1 MPSFGC
7 FARASPLGRP
17 PPSLSPDIPMGRQ
30 RPSGPRGA
38 RRTKAPVAAPPLTPN
53 TRTGPSQEGQRASA
67 SDMLVRIRGL
77 RFRHGARIVFD
88 GVNLDIRRGSVTAVM
103 GPSGTGKTT
112 LLKLISG
119 QLRPDGGTIEVD
131 GEPVHTLG
139 RSDLFR
145 LRRRMGMLFQSGALL
160 TDLNVFDNVA
170 YPLREHTD
178 LRPAMMRRLVL
189 LKLEAVGLR
198 GARDLMPSEL
208 SGGMARRVAL
218 ARAIAL
224 DPMMILY
231 DEPFTGQDPISM
243 GVLMTLIR
251 QLNDA
256 SGLTSILVS
265 HDVRET
271 ASIADYIYVIA
282 QGKVMAQGT
291 PAAITSETTPWVRQF
306 MEGLPDGPVH
316 FHYPAP
322 PQAQDLLSRGLG

>member
-1 MPSFGC
+1 MTGQG
-7 FARASPLGRP
+7 LE
-17 PPSLSPDIPMGRQ
+17 PDDVLET
-30 RPSGPRGA
+30 RGA
-38 RRTKAPVAAPPLTPN
+38 VSDPVAAV
-53 TRTGPSQEGQRASA
+53 
-67 SDMLVRIRGL
+67 SDALVEIRGL
-77 RFRHGARIVFD
+77 SFRRGERVIFED
-88 GVNLDIRRGSVTAVM
+88 LDLDIRRGAVTAVM

-112 LLKLISG
+112 LLKLITG
-119 QLRPDGGTIEVD
+119 QLHPDAGTILVD
-131 GEPVHTLG
+131 GRDVTRLDRAELY
-139 RSDLFR
+139 R

-160 TDLNVFDNVA
+160 TDLSVFDNVA
-170 YPLREHTD
+170 YPLREHTN
-178 LRPAMMRRLVL
+178 LSASMVRKLVL

-243 GVLMTLIR
+243 GMLMALIR

-271 ASIADYIYVIA
+271 ASIADYLYVIFE
-282 QGKVMAQGT
+282 GRVVAQGT
-291 PAAITSETTPWVRQF
+291 PDALAADRSEWVRQF
-306 MEGLPDGPVH
+306 MDGLPDGPVH

-322 PQAQDLLSRGLG
+322 ELAEDLLTGRRR